1 MGPIQFGYTLSPSNE
16 EINMRF
22 WEKYGISSAASIW
35 FEIWGS
41 WIRVKKCRFS
51 RKMFQKFRFFQVI
64 SQRNSIFQGKF
75 PTNCDFLCN
84 FRKIDFPGKN
94 WLFTAIFGQ
103 IILFLFKS
111 HHFLT
116 YFLYTLHDKI

>member
-1 MGPIQFGYTLSPSNE
+1 
-16 EINMRF
+16 MRF
-22 WEKYGISSAASIW
+22 WEKYEISSAAPIW

-41 WIRVKKCRFS
+41 SIRGKNVDFLEKCSKNFD
-51 RKMFQKFRFFQVI
+51 FFQII

-75 PTNCDFLCN
+75 PTNCDFLGN
-84 FRKIDFPGKN
+84 FKKIDFPGKN